1 MDLFTV
7 GFGPFLGSKCVSG
20 RLYAVALP
28 GRPTPLH
35 RVPVVHAD
43 HDRDENWFLLGKALL
58 HELAYLALALVDQT
72 GRLPHLADDSDI
84 GGFGIG
90 LLEAI
95 SEPFG
100 HGIADH
106 DPHLGRGDFGLMRR
120 RRRRRLT
127 LSRLALSQ
135 LAVPRKVAVPRH
147 PLRRRRPV
155 EPWIAEERKSK
166 AAVLRIR
173 RFPQSRPSKEER
185 PCYTS
190 RKHGSA
196 D

>member
-28 GRPTPLH
+28 GRPALLH
-35 RVPVVHAD
+35 RVPV
-43 HDRDENWFLLGKALL
+43 
-58 HELAYLALALVDQT
+58 DQT
-72 GRLPHLADDSDI
+72 SRLPHLADDSDI

-106 DPHLGRGDFGLMRR
+106 DPRLGRGDIGLMRR
-120 RRRRRLT
+120 RRRRRLA
-127 LSRLALSQ
+127 LSRLALSR
-135 LAVPRKVAVPRH
+135 LAVPRKIALSRRPS
-147 PLRRRRPV
+147 RRRRLP
-155 EPWIAEERKSK
+155 EPWIAEGRKSK
-166 AAVLRIR
+166 AAILRIR

-185 PCYTS
+185 PC
-190 RKHGSA
+190 
-196 D
+196 

>member
-147 PLRRRRPV
+147 PLRRRRLA
-155 EPWIAEERKSK
+155 EPWIAEGRKSK
-166 AAVLRIR
+166 PPYCASAGSHRADPAR
-173 RFPQSRPSKEER
+173 RRAPAR
-185 PCYTS
+185 
-190 RKHGSA
+190 
-196 D
+196 